1 MHTPSFFERSD
12 LTRALWAFRREF
24 FVVGLFSMVANLL
37 MLTPTLYMLQVYDRV
52 MLSGSDLTLLAV
64 SLICLF
70 LLGVM
75 GTAEWFRSRLLVRVG
90 VAIGYKDKDGWATEG
105 WWTFQP
111 QQCQSLLKGDPAGIN
126 ATLTPWLLATPF
138 RLRPMMDATSSHARR
153 SK

>member
-1 MHTPSFFERSD
+1 MHTPPFFERSD

-52 MLSGSDLTLLAV
+52 MLSGSDLTLIAV

-75 GTAEWFRSRLLVRVG
+75 GTAGR
-90 VAIGYKDKDGWATEG
+90 D
-105 WWTFQP
+105 
-111 QQCQSLLKGDPAGIN
+111 
-126 ATLTPWLLATPF
+126 
-138 RLRPMMDATSSHARR
+138 RPGPSADVSPRNRAPKHRR
-153 SK
+153 